1 MLSGRRLRRPGSSFA
16 RARTA
21 AVLVAVALAGA
32 LSLSSSV
39 SHAQS
44 TSDDL
49 ARRHFDSGVAYL
61 EESDYDNAL
70 KAFQKA
76 YDLSKRPEILLNL
89 ATVHERKS
97 DLPAAVA
104 ALKQYLEAA
113 PQGEHVET
121 VKLRIQNLEK
131 RLQEQ
136 ADAKQQPLAP
146 APAPAPAA
154 PPKAAPVS
162 AAVAAPKTKPEPN
175 RLPAFIALGV
185 GGVMAGGSLVTGII
199 AKGKYDDA
207 KNSCGHRCS
216 DAQLSSSRTFAISS
230 TVLTGAAVLGVGLGV
245 GLLLTS
251 DGDGDAVGS
260 AAPRFDVAL
269 GPKLAAASALWS
281 F

>member
-1 MLSGRRLRRPGSSFA
+1 MLSGRKRRPGSSFA

-21 AVLVAVALAGA
+21 AVLVAAALAGA
-32 LSLSSSV
+32 LSLSPSI

-97 DLPAAVA
+97 DLPAAIA

-136 ADAKQQPLAP
+136 ADAQRPAPAPEP

-154 PPKAAPVS
+154 SPKPGPAPTAAATATP
-162 AAVAAPKTKPEPN
+162 APN

-199 AKGKYDDA
+199 AKSKYDGA
-207 KNSCGHRCS
+207 KDSCGHHCS
-216 DAQLSSSRTFAISS
+216 DEQLSSSRTFAITS

-245 GLLLTS
+245 ALLLTS
-251 DGDGDAVGS
+251 HGDSEAVGG
-260 AAPRFDVAL
+260 AAPRVDVAL
-269 GPKLAAASALWS
+269 GPKLAGASALWS